1 VTIVKRLYVM
11 LCGYETLPRTVCTRG
26 SGAEFVMS
34 LPISAYLMETTKG
47 FVLFDCGINADVLR
61 DPALRHRYYTAVGTD
76 PAPVVWAQHEM
87 KRYFS
92 AIGVG
97 FDDVS
102 DVILS
107 HLHIDHAGNLQRCRK
122 ARFWVQKDEHAHAFA
137 AVTPPAYLK
146 DDYALPDADWRIIEG
161 DHVLADGI
169 KILSTPGHTPG
180 HQSALIELPKSGPA
194 LLVADVGD
202 LMENFNQEILPG
214 QASDDAKA
222 LASIRKINRIRAER
236 NATMFLCHDP
246 NLIQTTRLA
255 PDYYD

>member
-1 VTIVKRLYVM
+1 LH
-11 LCGYETLPRTVCTRG
+11 
-26 SGAEFVMS
+26 
-34 LPISAYLMETTKG
+34 G
-47 FVLFDCGINADVLR
+47 F
-61 DPALRHRYYTAVGTD
+61 
-76 PAPVVWAQHEM
+76 
-87 KRYFS
+87 
-92 AIGVG
+92 
-97 FDDVS
+97 
-102 DVILS
+102 
-107 HLHIDHAGNLQRCRK
+107 
-122 ARFWVQKDEHAHAFA
+122 
-137 AVTPPAYLK
+137 
-146 DDYALPDADWRIIEG
+146 IEG

-255 PDYYD
+255 PGLLRLTARRASPKCNCRAHVAGSRHWHGNCSVVHRFNLKGV

>member
-1 VTIVKRLYVM
+1 
-11 LCGYETLPRTVCTRG
+11 
-26 SGAEFVMS
+26 
-34 LPISAYLMETTKG
+34 ME
-47 FVLFDCGINADVLR
+47 
-61 DPALRHRYYTAVGTD
+61 
-76 PAPVVWAQHEM
+76 
-87 KRYFS
+87 RYFS

-97 FDDVS
+97 FDEVN

-107 HLHIDHAGNLQRCRK
+107 HLHIDHAGNLQRFRN
-122 ARFWVQKDEHAHAFA
+122 ARFWVQKDEHVHAFA
-137 AVTPPAYLK
+137 PVTPPAYLK
-146 DDYALPDADWRIIEG
+146 DDYDLPDADWRIIEG
-161 DHVLADGI
+161 DQVLDDGI

-180 HQSALIELPKSGPA
+180 HQSALIELPRSGPA

-214 QASDDAKA
+214 QATDDVKA

-246 NLIQTTRLA
+246 NLIQKTRLA

>member
-1 VTIVKRLYVM
+1 MTIVKRLYVM
-11 LCGYETLPRTVCTRG
+11 LCGYEILPRTVCTRG

-34 LPISAYLMETTKG
+34 LPISAYLIETTKG
-47 FVLFDCGINADVLR
+47 FIVFDCGINADVLR
-61 DPALRHRYYTAVGTD
+61 DPALRHRYYTSVGTD

-87 KRYFS
+87 ERYFS

-97 FDDVS
+97 FDEVN

-107 HLHIDHAGNLQRCRK
+107 HLHIDHAGNLQRFRN
-122 ARFWVQKDEHAHAFA
+122 ARFWVQKDEHVHAFA
-137 AVTPPAYLK
+137 PVTPPAYLK
-146 DDYALPDADWRIIEG
+146 DDYDLPDAEWRIIEG
-161 DHVLADGI
+161 DQVLDDGI

-180 HQSALIELPKSGPA
+180 HQSALIELPRSGPA

-214 QASDDAKA
+214 QATDDVKA

-236 NATMFLCHDP
+236 NATMFLCNYP
-246 NLIQTTRLA
+246 NLIQKTRLA